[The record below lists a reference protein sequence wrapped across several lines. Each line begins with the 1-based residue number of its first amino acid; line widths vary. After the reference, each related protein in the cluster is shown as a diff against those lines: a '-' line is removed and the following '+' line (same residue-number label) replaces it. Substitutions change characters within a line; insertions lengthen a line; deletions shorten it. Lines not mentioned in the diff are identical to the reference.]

1 MCSVFEIL
9 CCVGLLVVVCL
20 HCGAV
25 SSATLEVQWGEP
37 WWRLCSNFVFT
48 PDQFRVSVKVFR
60 YAQLA
65 YNVDMCFS
73 GFNISQRRRR
83 KSIIGFQHRI
93 TKEESI
99 KWFQSK
105 VTDADCITGTEAYT
119 PLTHC
124 PFSVHLKK
132 INLVSKFWVMLG
144 GGGGGRSLVIQIPE
158 SLASR

>member
-1 MCSVFEIL
+1 M
-9 CCVGLLVVVCL
+9 
-20 HCGAV
+20 
-25 SSATLEVQWGEP
+25 
-37 WWRLCSNFVFT
+37 
-48 PDQFRVSVKVFR
+48 KVFR
-60 YAQLA
+60 YAQHA

-105 VTDADCITGTEAYT
+105 VTYVDCIPGTETYT

-124 PFSVHLKK
+124 LFSVHFVCL
-132 INLVSKFWVMLG
+132 IGLVSWVLG
-144 GGGGGRSLVIQIPE
+144 RRWGGEKGRSLAVQMASIGIKVEQKNYAWLTHLTFTCVLQLCCFQS
-158 SLASR
+158 SLVPRPLGGD